1 MDQEPKSENKRSTP
15 HSGSMDRVVRAH
27 IWVKGRV
34 QGVGFRAHVEYRA
47 RQIGGLTGWVRNVG
61 YDTVEAIAEGHPAQ
75 VERLINDMK
84 EGPRASRVDESK
96 VEWEEPTGEFD
107 RFGVRRSL

>member
-1 MDQEPKSENKRSTP
+1 MNQESVAKGNL
-15 HSGSMDRVVRAH
+15 VRAH

-61 YDTVEAIAEGHPAQ
+61 YDTVEAIAEGDHTS
-75 VERLINDMK
+75 VERLIQMMK
-84 EGPRASRVDESK
+84 NGPHASRVDESK

-107 RFGVRRSL
+107 RFGVKRSI